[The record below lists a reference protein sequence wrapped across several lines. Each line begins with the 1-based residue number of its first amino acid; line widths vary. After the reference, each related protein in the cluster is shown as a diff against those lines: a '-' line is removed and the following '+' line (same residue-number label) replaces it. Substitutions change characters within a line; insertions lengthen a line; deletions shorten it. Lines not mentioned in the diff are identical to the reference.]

1 MLKQLTCPVG
11 ILAMALVLSLGL
23 AVDYAIHF
31 KARTREA
38 FLRAGNWNDTVQ
50 AVFGEPARAIARN
63 VIVIGA
69 GFLPLLLAP
78 LVPYQTVGVFISAI
92 LVLAGVSTLFLL
104 PAIMSV
110 MQGVFF
116 PQKKLAP
123 LKERSA

>member
-1 MLKQLTCPVG
+1 MSDLNRILSADTPLT
-11 ILAMALVLSLGL
+11 LSG
-23 AVDYAIHF
+23 V
-31 KARTREA
+31 
-38 FLRAGNWNDTVQ
+38 
-50 AVFGEPARAIARN
+50 PS
-63 VIVIGA
+63 

-104 PAIMSV
+104 PAIMAV
-110 MQGVFF
+110 MQGIFF